1 MTSTQGFPSSGFPLP
16 PPPAAAPGP
25 DPVAP
30 AAMPKDIATKL
41 AADVLTV
48 MADPAFKQKALEQG
62 ATADYQSPAQLGDKV
77 KTDYTEWAKVI
88 KASQIEAD

>member
-1 MTSTQGFPSSGFPLP
+1 
-16 PPPAAAPGP
+16 
-25 DPVAP
+25 
-30 AAMPKDIATKL
+30 
-41 AADVLTV
+41 